1 MNKTPLLLSLLSTLT
16 TAQAVKT
23 DHATYQ
29 RVAAVASAAVTP
41 ATLATSGQ
49 SVTAV
54 IPNEYLYKRDVKV
67 QAYDLDAFL
76 KARVPNVEQLA
87 AQGATVVF
95 WCIDGYAP
103 RAKLADLLGQGG
115 LIAVGDADAPA
126 GVVWPNTPYKDKTLS
141 APQISNYLVWRTESF
156 PAKPQP
162 WGLAS
167 IHVVLPSVLES
178 GGPKGGR

>member
-1 MNKTPLLLSLLSTLT
+1 MNKTLLTLLTLCSLAP
-16 TAQAVKT
+16 AQAVKA
-23 DHATYQ
+23 DNATYL

-41 ATLATSGQ
+41 TTLDLSGPDL
-49 SVTAV
+49 TAV
-54 IPNEYLYKRDVKV
+54 IPNEYLYKRDLKV
-67 QAYDLDAFL
+67 RAYDLDAFL
-76 KARVPNVEQLA
+76 KARIPNVEQLA

-103 RAKLADLLGQGG
+103 KAKLADILGKGG

-126 GVVWPNTPYKDKTLS
+126 GVVWPNTPYKDKVLGTE
-141 APQISNYLVWRTESF
+141 QIGNYLVWRTESF

-167 IHVVLPSVLES
+167 IHVVLP
-178 GGPKGGR
+178 R